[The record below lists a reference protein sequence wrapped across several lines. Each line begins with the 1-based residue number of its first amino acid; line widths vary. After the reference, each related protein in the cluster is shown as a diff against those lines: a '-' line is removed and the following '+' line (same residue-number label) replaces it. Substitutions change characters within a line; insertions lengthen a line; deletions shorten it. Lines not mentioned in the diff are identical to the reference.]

1 MYMLVED
8 KILPIEINNL
18 YKDLVEGSYQKL
30 NEKEKEVIKDSLIIA
45 YNAHDGQLRKS
56 GEPYI
61 YHPLGVA
68 KIVGHNIGLDCD
80 SIAAAI
86 LHDVVEDTKLTIK
99 DINKGVGK
107 NIGRIVDGLTK
118 ISILSKKK
126 NHSVQAENYRRM
138 LLTLH
143 NDIRVI
149 LIKIADRLHN
159 MRTIQYLS
167 DIKKEKIASESLYI
181 YAPLAHRV
189 GLFNIKDELEDLSL
203 ESINPKIYKSIKDKF
218 DKSQEN
224 QEKYIESFKKLIIK
238 NLDSQ
243 KIKYSIKGR
252 NKSIY
257 SINNKMQK
265 KNISFNE
272 VYDRFAIR
280 IIYKSS
286 KKDEKFIAWKIYSI
300 ISDHFTPNPARF
312 KDWITYPKVNGYEA
326 LHLTVVGP
334 ENRWVEIQIRSER
347 MDEIAEKGYAAHY
360 NYKHGETK
368 QKEVDIWLNKL
379 QDVLIDDTQHAIDFV
394 EDFKLNF
401 YSEEIYVFTPKGDLK
416 SIKSGSTALDFAF
429 HVHTDIGIKTR
440 GARVNGKLVPLSH
453 ILKSGDQVDIMTS
466 ENVKP
471 TVNWLDFVVTSKA
484 KSKIKSSLNIEK
496 KRIAIEGKQV
506 LKRKLKQFKIKLD
519 DKISGYMMKF
529 FKINASNDL
538 FYDVGTGKIDNKQIK
553 RFVSDYNSSFIG
565 FIRRRIG
572 SNNKKVDKINE
583 IEHSIKFDKLIFG
596 KDQELLK
603 YSMANC
609 CEPIPG
615 DPVFGFVSVNDGIK
629 VHKKDCPNSISLRSN
644 YAYRIISAKWIDSQ
658 SHEFNTKISLTGIDD
673 IGIISQIAATVSDS
687 MNVNMNKLSFESNDG
702 VFTGTIS
709 LEVKNKVILNKLL
722 KSLKKIDGID
732 NVSRN

>member
-1 MYMLVED
+1 MLGED
-8 KILPIEINNL
+8 KILPKEINNL
-18 YKDLVEGSYQKL
+18 YEDLVKGSYQIL
-30 NEKEKEVIKDSLIIA
+30 NEEEKKIIKDSLIIA
-45 YNAHDGQLRKS
+45 YNAHEGQLRKS

-68 KIVGHNIGLDCD
+68 KIVAHNIGLDCD
-80 SIAAAI
+80 SIAAAL

-99 DINKGVGK
+99 DINKAVGK
-107 NIGRIVDGLTK
+107 NIGKIVDGLTK
-118 ISILSKKK
+118 ISILRK
-126 NHSVQAENYRRM
+126 NKDYSVQAENYRRM

-159 MRTIQYLS
+159 MRTIEYL
-167 DIKKEKIASESLYI
+167 DEIKKEKIASESLYI

-189 GLFNIKDELEDLSL
+189 GLFNLKNELEDLSL
-203 ESINPKIYKSIKDKF
+203 KTIEPKTYKTIKSKF
-218 DKSQEN
+218 DKSQDN

-238 NLDSQ
+238 SLDNQ

-252 NKSIY
+252 NKSIF
-257 SINNKMQK
+257 SINNKMQT

-280 IIYKSS
+280 IIYTSS
-286 KKDEKFIAWKIYSI
+286 KIDEKFIAWKIYSI
-300 ISDHFTPNPARF
+300 ISDHFIPNPARF

-368 QKEVDIWLNKL
+368 QKEVDLWLNKL
-379 QDVLIDDTQHAIDFV
+379 QDVLIDDSQHAIDFV

-429 HVHTDIGIKTR
+429 NIHTDIGSKTR

-453 ILKSGDQVDIMTS
+453 VLKSGDQVDIMTS
-466 ENVKP
+466 KNVKP
-471 TVNWLDFVVTSKA
+471 SVNWLDFVITSKA

-496 KRIAIEGKQV
+496 KRISIEGQHI
-506 LKRKLKQFKIKLD
+506 LKRKLKNFKIKLD
-519 DKISGYMMKF
+519 DKISSQMMKF
-529 FKINASNDL
+529 FDINASNDL
-538 FYDVGTGKIDNKQIK
+538 FFSVGNGAIDNKKIK
-553 RFVSDYNSSFIG
+553 QFVNDYNRSFIG
-565 FIRRRIG
+565 FIKRRIG
-572 SNNKKVDKINE
+572 SNKKKVDKINKSD
-583 IEHSIKFDKLIFG
+583 HSIKFDKLIFG
-596 KDQELLK
+596 KDQESLK

-609 CEPIPG
+609 CDPIPG
-615 DPVFGFVSVNDGIK
+615 DSVFGFVSVNDGIK
-629 VHKKDCPNSISLRSN
+629 VHKKDCSNSISLRSN
-644 YAYRIISAKWIDSQ
+644 YAYRVISAKWIDSQ
-658 SHEFNTKISLTGIDD
+658 SHEFNTKINLTGIDD
-673 IGIISQIAATVSDS
+673 LGIISQITSTISDS
-687 MNVNMNKLSFESNDG
+687 MNVNMNKISFESNDG
-702 VFTGTIS
+702 LFTGSIS
-709 LEVKNKVILNKLL
+709 LDVKNKVILNKLL
-722 KSLKKIDGID
+722 KSLKKIKGIE
-732 NVSRN
+732 NVTRN

>member
-1 MYMLVED
+1 MLVED
-8 KILPIEINNL
+8 KILPREINNL
-18 YKDLVEGSYQKL
+18 YIDLVEGSYQKL
-30 NEKEKEVIKDSLIIA
+30 NKSEKEIIKDSLIIA
-45 YNAHDGQLRKS
+45 YNAHGGQLRKS

-68 KIVGHNIGLDCD
+68 KIVSHNIGLDCD
-80 SIAAAI
+80 SISAAL
-86 LHDVVEDTKLTIK
+86 LHDVVEDTKLTTK
-99 DINKGVGK
+99 DIKKAIGK
-107 NIGRIVDGLTK
+107 NIAKIVDGLTK
-118 ISILSKKK
+118 ISTLSKSKD
-126 NHSVQAENYRRM
+126 HSVQAENYRRM

-159 MRTIQYLS
+159 MRTIEYLN

-189 GLFNIKDELEDLSL
+189 GLFNLKNELEDLSL
-203 ESINPKIYKSIKDKF
+203 KTINPKIYKSIKEKF
-218 DKSQEN
+218 DKSQES
-224 QEKYIESFKKLIIK
+224 QEKYIESFKNLIIQ
-238 NLDSQ
+238 NLDNQ

-300 ISDHFTPNPARF
+300 ISDHFTPNPARL

-326 LHLTVVGP
+326 LHLTVIGP

-368 QKEVDIWLNKL
+368 QKEVDVWLNKL
-379 QDVLIDDTQHAIDFV
+379 QDVLIDDSQHAIDFV

-401 YSEEIYVFTPKGDLK
+401 YSKEIYVFTPKGDLK

-429 HVHTDIGIKTR
+429 HVHTDIGTKTR

-496 KRIAIEGKQV
+496 KRIAIEGKQI

-519 DKISGYMMKF
+519 DKVSGHIMKF

-538 FYDVGTGKIDNKQIK
+538 FYNVGIGKIDNKQIK
-553 RFVSDYNSSFIG
+553 RFVSDYKSSFIG

-596 KDQELLK
+596 KDQESLK

-615 DPVFGFVSVNDGIK
+615 DPVFGFVSVSDGIK

-644 YAYRIISAKWIDSQ
+644 YAYRIISAKWIDSE

-673 IGIISQIAATVSDS
+673 IGIISQIATTISGL

-702 VFTGTIS
+702 FFTGTIS

-722 KSLKKIDGID
+722 KSLKKIEGID
-732 NVSRN
+732 KVSRN

>member
-1 MYMLVED
+1 MLVED
-8 KILPIEINNL
+8 KILPREINNL
-18 YKDLVEGSYQKL
+18 YIDLVEGSYQKL
-30 NEKEKEVIKDSLIIA
+30 NESEKEIIKDSLIIA

-68 KIVGHNIGLDCD
+68 KIVSHNIGLDCD
-80 SIAAAI
+80 SISAAL
-86 LHDVVEDTKLTIK
+86 LHDVVEDTKLTAK
-99 DINKGVGK
+99 DIKKAVGK
-107 NIGRIVDGLTK
+107 NIAKIVDGLTK
-118 ISILSKKK
+118 ISTLSKSKD
-126 NHSVQAENYRRM
+126 HSVQAENYRRM

-159 MRTIQYLS
+159 MRTIEYLN

-189 GLFNIKDELEDLSL
+189 GLFNLKNELEDLSL
-203 ESINPKIYKSIKDKF
+203 KTINPKIYKSIKGKF
-218 DKSQEN
+218 DKSKQS
-224 QEKYIESFKKLIIK
+224 QEKYIESFKNLIIQ
-238 NLDSQ
+238 NLDNQ

-300 ISDHFTPNPARF
+300 ISDNFTPNPARF

-326 LHLTVVGP
+326 LHLTVIGP

-347 MDEIAEKGYAAHY
+347 MDEIAEKGYAAHF

-368 QKEVDIWLNKL
+368 QKEVDVWLNKL
-379 QDVLIDDTQHAIDFV
+379 QDVLIDDSQHAIDFV

-429 HVHTDIGIKTR
+429 HVHTDIGTKTR

-496 KRIAIEGKQV
+496 KRIAIEGKQI

-519 DKISGYMMKF
+519 DKVSGHIMKF

-538 FYDVGTGKIDNKQIK
+538 FYNVGIGKIDNKQIK

-596 KDQELLK
+596 KDQESLK

-644 YAYRIISAKWIDSQ
+644 YAYRVISAKWIDSQ

-673 IGIISQIAATVSDS
+673 IGIISQIAATISGL

-702 VFTGTIS
+702 FFTGTIS

-722 KSLKKIDGID
+722 KSLKKIEGID
-732 NVSRN
+732 KVSRN

>member
-1 MYMLVED
+1 MLVED
-8 KILPIEINNL
+8 KILPREINNL
-18 YKDLVEGSYQKL
+18 YIDLVEGSYQKL
-30 NEKEKEVIKDSLIIA
+30 NENEKEIIKDSLIIA

-68 KIVGHNIGLDCD
+68 KIVSHNIGLDCD
-80 SIAAAI
+80 SISAAL
-86 LHDVVEDTKLTIK
+86 LHDVVEDTKLTAK
-99 DINKGVGK
+99 DIKKAVGK
-107 NIGRIVDGLTK
+107 NIAKIVDGLTK
-118 ISILSKKK
+118 ISTLSKSKD
-126 NHSVQAENYRRM
+126 HSVQAENYRRM

-159 MRTIQYLS
+159 MRTIEYLN

-189 GLFNIKDELEDLSL
+189 GLFNLKNELEDLSL
-203 ESINPKIYKSIKDKF
+203 KTINPKIYKSIKGKF
-218 DKSQEN
+218 DKSKQS
-224 QEKYIESFKKLIIK
+224 QEKYIESFKNLIIQ
-238 NLDSQ
+238 NLDNQ

-300 ISDHFTPNPARF
+300 ISDHFTPNPARL

-326 LHLTVVGP
+326 LHLTVIGP

-347 MDEIAEKGYAAHY
+347 MNEIAEKGYAAHY

-368 QKEVDIWLNKL
+368 QKEVDVWLNKL
-379 QDVLIDDTQHAIDFV
+379 QDVLIDDSQHAIDFV

-401 YSEEIYVFTPKGDLK
+401 YSKEIYVFTPQGDLK

-429 HVHTDIGIKTR
+429 HVHTDIGTKTR

-496 KRIAIEGKQV
+496 KRIAIEGKQI

-519 DKISGYMMKF
+519 DKVSGHIMKF

-538 FYDVGTGKIDNKQIK
+538 FYNVGIGKIDNKQIK
-553 RFVSDYNSSFIG
+553 RFVSDYKSSFIG

-596 KDQELLK
+596 KDQESLK

-609 CEPIPG
+609 CDPIPG
-615 DPVFGFVSVNDGIK
+615 DPVFGFVSVSDGIK

-644 YAYRIISAKWIDSQ
+644 YAYRIISAKWIDSE

-673 IGIISQIAATVSDS
+673 IGIISQIATTISGL

-702 VFTGTIS
+702 FFTGTIS
-709 LEVKNKVILNKLL
+709 LDVKNKVILNKLL

-732 NVSRN
+732 KVSRN